1 MKRMTFGLCALMV
14 CFLLSSCDL
23 LGISQSPAKKIEK
36 VAKDISEHG
45 EEWTVDEWVDAQRTV
60 VEAVVDFGNS
70 DPDQKD
76 YDEFSDALTSWMEA
90 LNELDS
96 SDKINKIVSRISKA
110 NEKLRKEF
118 KNDKDFIS
126 VDKIYKNLPPKT
138 MDKDLET
145 PCMVIAGCETN
156 GKKHKIK
163 ADLTTCHDTH
173 SFLNYVLFFINT
185 KVFRGDELR
194 EVLPEVLKNKNI
206 ISILKNHTIKNPEK
220 VGKPFETRKH
230 NGFTEISC
238 KL

>member
-23 LGISQSPAKKIEK
+23 LGIGQSPAKKIEK

-118 KNDKDFIS
+118 KNDKDFKS
-126 VDKIYKNLPPKT
+126 RAKSAFKKYEKIIEDYGT
-138 MDKDLET
+138 DEDL
-145 PCMVIAGCETN
+145 AG
-156 GKKHKIK
+156 
-163 ADLTTCHDTH
+163 
-173 SFLNYVLFFINT
+173 
-185 KVFRGDELR
+185 FRQVARSLD
-194 EVLPEVLKNKNI
+194 I
-206 ISILKNHTIKNPEK
+206 
-220 VGKPFETRKH
+220 
-230 NGFTEISC
+230 
-238 KL
+238 